1 MLRDLIVLDRREAV
15 RLGVAERLM
24 RIRLGLWI
32 WHRLRN
38 GLWSGRL
45 GRLLHRGR
53 LYMRLDGHLRLRGRL
68 WLRGRFGYRG
78 LVGLNGGR
86 FRRRRSATVAV
97 EKGRVIAGIR
107 RDFGIFGLLR
117 HLAPSGT
124 ERLFLLALDH
134 FLGHSVLA
142 LQLEMLSDGIV
153 EYAHR
158 AEPYRGREDGSGTSA
173 RAGSRLLSPLL

>member
-1 MLRDLIVLDRREAV
+1 M
-15 RLGVAERLM
+15 RLM
-24 RIRLGLWI
+24 HLLIGR
-32 WHRLRN
+32 RLR
-38 GLWSGRL
+38 
-45 GRLLHRGR
+45 
-53 LYMRLDGHLRLRGRL
+53 GHLCLRGRL
-68 WLRGRFGYRG
+68 GYCG
-78 LVGLNGGR
+78 LVGLDGR
-86 FRRRRSATVAV
+86 HFRHRCSVTVAV
-97 EKGRVIAGIR
+97 EQGRVIAGIR

-117 HLAPSGT
+117 HLAPSRT

-173 RAGSRLLSPLL
+173 RAGSWRLSPLL